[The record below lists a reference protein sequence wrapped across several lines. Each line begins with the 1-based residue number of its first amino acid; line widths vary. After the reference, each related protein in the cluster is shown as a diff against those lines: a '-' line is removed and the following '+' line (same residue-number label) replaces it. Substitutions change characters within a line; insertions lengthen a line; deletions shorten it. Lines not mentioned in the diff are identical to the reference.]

1 MILKAYKKVLFSAI
15 NCRELYKKKPSLITF
30 LKRKRV
36 SFVCLNIIL
45 MYTAHALQN
54 IQFGSSV
61 HTEFTIGG
69 MKLINNFHGQS

>member
-1 MILKAYKKVLFSAI
+1 MVLKAYKKKSCFQQSIVESF
-15 NCRELYKKKPSLITF
+15 KKNLRWSRF
-30 LKRKRV
+30 LKGKRV

-61 HTEFTIGG
+61 SQWIHDRRYE
-69 MKLINNFHGQS
+69 INK

>member
-15 NCRELYKKKPSLITF
+15 NCIE
-30 LKRKRV
+30 
-36 SFVCLNIIL
+36 SFVCLNIII

-61 HTEFTIGG
+61 SQWIHDKRYE
-69 MKLINNFHGQS
+69 INK

>member
-1 MILKAYKKVLFSAI
+1 MILKAYKKVLFQQSI
-15 NCRELYKKKPSLITF
+15 VESFKKNLRWSRF
-30 LKRKRV
+30 LKG
-36 SFVCLNIIL
+36 VCLNIIL